1 MKNRKNRMLV
11 IIEVDAE
18 TRALVM
24 HNADKA
30 GVAAKLRDTRTSDG
44 YACDKP
50 PKGGLSEFGRMVEA
64 VRQQM
69 GV

>member
-1 MKNRKNRMLV
+1 MKNRMIENV
-11 IIEVDAE
+11 EVDAE

-24 HNADKA
+24 RNVTKA

-44 YACDKP
+44 YACEKP
-50 PKGGLSEFGRMVEA
+50 VKGGLSDFGRMVEA
-64 VRQQM
+64 AAARM